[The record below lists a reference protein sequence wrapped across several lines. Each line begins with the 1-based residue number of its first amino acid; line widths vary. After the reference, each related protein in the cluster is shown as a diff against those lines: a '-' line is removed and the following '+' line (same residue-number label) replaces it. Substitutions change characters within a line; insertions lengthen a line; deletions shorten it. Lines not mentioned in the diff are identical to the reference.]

1 MKTVVVALALFSLI
15 VTGASAQEGFQD
27 GLLNRLEGSW
37 IMEGTIA
44 GNEIVHDITAEW
56 VLGHHYMRLHEV
68 SREKTEEG
76 GPAYEAIVFIGWDE
90 PSGRYVCLCL
100 DLTGGGGL
108 TGDGLG
114 YAERGGDDIPFVFKD
129 PTNGDM
135 IYNTFSYS
143 RDTDIWKWL
152 IDLKDEEGRRVF
164 ARVSLKRK

>member
-1 MKTVVVALALFSLI
+1 
-15 VTGASAQEGFQD
+15 
-27 GLLNRLEGSW
+27 
-37 IMEGTIA
+37 
-44 GNEIVHDITAEW
+44 
-56 VLGHHYMRLHEV
+56 MRPLCSV
-68 SREKTEEG
+68 
-76 GPAYEAIVFIGWDE
+76 WDE
-90 PSGRYVCLCL
+90 PSGRYVCLWL

-108 TGDGLG
+108 TGEGLG

-152 IDLKDEEGRRVF
+152 IDLEDEEGRRVF